1 MHKQFKKKLSFYW
14 QLGRYD
20 RPEGALL
27 LFWPCIWGI
36 LLSSNFSLVKI
47 QYFFLFLIGS
57 FVMRGAGCTLNDIV
71 DRNIDRKVQRTKSRP
86 LAAKKISMRMA
97 IFFLF
102 FQLFLGLFVVL
113 NLSAT
118 GIFISFS
125 IIPFILIYPYLKRL
139 TYYPQVLLGLVFNWG
154 ILVGYYEINQILDL
168 KVLLLYLFGVLL
180 TIGYDTIYGFQ
191 DLRDDIRINIKSLS
205 IKIQNRPKTFL
216 SLFYI
221 GSVIFLYFSLNN
233 SNFNNLMIIAI
244 IFFTV
249 FHFVIQIKNF
259 NTNDNLSLRKIFISN
274 VSLGFV
280 LSILMFINNI
290 IITF

>member
-1 MHKQFKKKLSFYW
+1 MHKQFKKKLSLYW

-27 LFWPCIWGI
+27 LFWPCIWGV
-36 LLSSNFSLVKI
+36 LLSSNFSSIKI

-57 FVMRGAGCTLNDIV
+57 FVMRGAGCTINDII

-86 LAAKKISMRMA
+86 LALQKISMQMA
-97 IFFLF
+97 ISFLF
-102 FQLFLGLFVVL
+102 FQLLLGLFVVL
-113 NLSAT
+113 NLST
-118 GIFISFS
+118 MGIFISFS
-125 IIPFILIYPYLKRL
+125 IIPFILIYPFLKRF
-139 TYYPQVLLGLVFNWG
+139 TYYPQALLGLVFNWG

-168 KVLLLYLFGVLL
+168 KAFLLYFFGVLL

-191 DLRDDIRINIKSLS
+191 DLKDDIRINIKSLS

-216 SLFYI
+216 SSIYI
-221 GSVIFLYFSLNN
+221 GSLICLYFSLNI
-233 SNFNNLMIIAI
+233 SNFNNLITLAI
-244 IFFTV
+244 IIFII

-259 NTNDNLSLRKIFISN
+259 NTNDNSSLRKIFISN

-290 IITF
+290 IITL

>member
-86 LAAKKISMRMA
+86 LASKKISMRMA

-249 FHFVIQIKNF
+249 FHFVIQIKNKQI
-259 NTNDNLSLRKIFISN
+259 TEI
-274 VSLGFV
+274 
-280 LSILMFINNI
+280 NI
-290 IITF
+290 ILNLEKYNIS

>member
-86 LAAKKISMRMA
+86 LASKKISMRMA

-154 ILVGYYEINQILDL
+154 ILVGYYEIYQILDL

>member
-86 LAAKKISMRMA
+86 LASKKISMRMA